1 MLIHRSSATPVEMLP
16 GVVRRT
22 LNEGARTMLIEVTLE
37 QGAVVPPHTHPH
49 EQIGYLASGRL
60 LFEVGDERRELS
72 AGDSWLVPPNVP
84 HQVTALE
91 PSVAIDVFSP
101 PREEY
106 RT

>member
-1 MLIHRSSATPVEMLP
+1 MLTHRSDAAPVEMLP
-16 GVVRRT
+16 GVTRRT
-22 LNEGARTMLIEVTLE
+22 LNSSERLMLIEVALE
-37 QGAVVPPHTHPH
+37 KGVVVPSHSHPH
-49 EQIGYLASGRL
+49 EQVGYLISGRV
-60 LFEVGDERRELS
+60 LFELGDQRRELA

-106 RT
+106 R

>member
-1 MLIHRSSATPVEMLP
+1 MLTHRSNATPVEMLP
-16 GVVRRT
+16 GVTRRT
-22 LNEGARTMLIEVTLE
+22 LNSSERMMLIEVVLDK
-37 QGAVVPPHTHPH
+37 GAVVPTHSHPH

-60 LFEVGDERRELS
+60 LFELGDQRRELA

-106 RT
+106 R

>member
-1 MLIHRSSATPVEMLP
+1 MLVHRSSATPVEMLP

-22 LNEGARTMLIEVTLE
+22 LTEGERMMLIEVTLQ
-37 QGAVVPPHTHPH
+37 QGAVVPLHTHPH

-60 LFEVGDERRELS
+60 LWELGDERRELA
-72 AGDSWLVPPNVP
+72 AGDSWLVPSNVP

>member
-1 MLIHRSSATPVEMLP
+1 MLVHRSSATPVEMLP

-22 LNEGARTMLIEVTLE
+22 LTEGERMMLVEVTLA
-37 QGAVVPPHTHPH
+37 QGAVVPSHTHPH

-72 AGDSWLVPPNVP
+72 AGDSWEVPSNVS

-91 PSVAIDVFSP
+91 QSVAIDIFSP

-106 RT
+106 R

>member
-1 MLIHRSSATPVEMLP
+1 MLTHRSDATPVEMLP
-16 GVVRRT
+16 GVTRRT
-22 LNEGARTMLIEVTLE
+22 LNSSERMMLIEVALAK
-37 QGAVVPPHTHPH
+37 GAVVPSHSHPH

-60 LFEVGDERRELS
+60 LFELGDQRRELTAS
-72 AGDSWLVPPNVP
+72 DSWLVPPNVP

-106 RT
+106 RA

>member
-1 MLIHRSSATPVEMLP
+1 MLTHRSDATPVEMLP
-16 GVVRRT
+16 GVTRRT
-22 LNEGARTMLIEVTLE
+22 LNSGKRMMLIEVTFE
-37 QGAVVPPHTHPH
+37 EGAVVPFHSHPH

-60 LFEVGDERRELS
+60 QFEIAGLRQELA
-72 AGDSWLVPPNVP
+72 AGDSWLVPSHVP

-106 RT
+106 R

>member
-1 MLIHRSSATPVEMLP
+1 MLTHRSDATPVEMLP
-16 GVVRRT
+16 GVTRRT
-22 LNEGARTMLIEVTLE
+22 LNSSERLMLIEVVLAK
-37 QGAVVPPHTHPH
+37 GAVVPLHSHPH

-60 LFEVGDERRELS
+60 LFELGDQRRELGP
-72 AGDSWLVPPNVP
+72 GDSWLVPPNVL

-106 RT
+106 RS

>member
-1 MLIHRSSATPVEMLP
+1 MLTNRSDVTPVEMMP

-22 LNEGARTMLIEVTLE
+22 LNTSERMMLIDVVLE
-37 QGAVVPPHTHPH
+37 KGAVVPFHSHPH
-49 EQIGYLASGRL
+49 EQIGYLASGRV
-60 LFEVGDERRELS
+60 LFEMEDEQRELGP
-72 AGDSWLVPPNVP
+72 GDSWLVPSNVL

-106 RT
+106 R

>member
-1 MLIHRSSATPVEMLP
+1 MLTHRSDATPVEMLP
-16 GVVRRT
+16 GVTRRT
-22 LNEGARTMLIEVTLE
+22 LNTSERMMLIEVVCE
-37 QGAVVPPHTHPH
+37 KGVVVPTHSHPH

-60 LFEVGDERRELS
+60 LFELGDEQRELT

-91 PSVAIDVFSP
+91 LSVAIDVFSP

-106 RT
+106 RS

>member
-1 MLIHRSSATPVEMLP
+1 MLVNRSSATPVEMLP

-22 LNEGARTMLIEVTLE
+22 LTEGERMMLVEVTLD

-60 LFEVGDERRELS
+60 LFEVGDERSELS
-72 AGDSWLVPPNVP
+72 PGDSWLVPSNVP

>member
-1 MLIHRSSATPVEMLP
+1 MLTNRSDATPVEMMP
-16 GVVRRT
+16 GVTRRT
-22 LNEGARTMLIEVTLE
+22 LSTSEGMMLIEVALE
-37 QGAVVPPHTHPH
+37 KGAMVPFHSHPH
-49 EQIGYLASGRL
+49 EQIGYLASGRV
-60 LFEVGDERRELS
+60 LFELGDERRELA